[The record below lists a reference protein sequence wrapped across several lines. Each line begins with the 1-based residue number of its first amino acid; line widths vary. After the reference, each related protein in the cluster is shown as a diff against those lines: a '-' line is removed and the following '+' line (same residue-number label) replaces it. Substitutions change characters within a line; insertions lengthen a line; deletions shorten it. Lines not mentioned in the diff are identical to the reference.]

1 MRYSFDTVG
10 TCTRKIEFDI
20 NGNVITNVTFFG
32 GCPGNLAAI
41 ARVVEGKT
49 VEEIEELFKDI
60 RCGSKPTSCTAQLAI
75 AVREAFNELKKRTGW
90 NGGKS
95 IF

>member
-1 MRYSFDTVG
+1 MRYSFDTTG

-41 ARVVEGKT
+41 SKVVEGKT

-75 AVREAFNELKKRTGW
+75 AVREAFNELKKRTG
-90 NGGKS
+90 
-95 IF
+95 